1 MDATQVPTDGWT
13 EKQNM
18 AHTYNGILLFSCS
31 VMSSTFGTPQIIA
44 WQASLSMGFPRPEYW
59 SGLLLPSPE
68 DLPDPGF
75 EPMSHASPALAGEFF
90 TSWATRE
97 AHISHLPSSKNGY
110 IIMFMRLILS
120 DKWMI
125 FTNESHNRYAYLFL
139 PVSSLFSLC
148 LSGIFA

>member
-68 DLPDPGF
+68 GLPDPGIQ
-75 EPMSHASPALAGEFF
+75 PM
-90 TSWATRE
+90 
-97 AHISHLPSSKNGY
+97 LPSSAGRSFPTVPPGNLYDG
-110 IIMFMRLILS
+110 ILLSLKTGNS
-120 DKWMI
+120 DVCYNMKE
-125 FTNESHNRYAYLFL
+125 T
-139 PVSSLFSLC
+139 
-148 LSGIFA
+148 